1 VNSRCTHRIGF
12 GNDVHRLAAGRKLV
26 LGGVHVPFEMGPV
39 GHSDGDAL
47 AHAVCDALLGAAALG
62 DIGRH
67 FPDTSPEW
75 HNASSLMFLHRAQE
89 LLDQAGYRIANVDST
104 ISLERPKLAPFIPS
118 MKEKL
123 AEALGIEPHQVS
135 IKAKTGEGVDG
146 VGKGEAIR
154 ADAVVLIEPLAAGF
168 PAPQSR
174 REPTP
179 SI

>member
-1 VNSRCTHRIGF
+1 VTSRCTHRIGF
-12 GNDVHRLAAGRKLV
+12 GNDVHRLALGRKLI

-75 HNASSLMFLHRAQE
+75 HNASSLMFLRRAAE

-104 ISLERPKLAPFIPS
+104 ISLERPKLAPFIPG
-118 MKEKL
+118 MKEKM
-123 AEALGIEPHQVS
+123 AGALGIEPNQVS
-135 IKAKTGEGVDG
+135 IKAKTGEGVDA

-154 ADAVVLIEPLAAGF
+154 ADAVVLIEPLASAF
-168 PAPQSR
+168 PGQKNRPN
-174 REPTP
+174 ETH

>member
-1 VNSRCTHRIGF
+1 MREKTVNSRGTQRIGF
-12 GNDVHRLAAGRKLV
+12 GNDVHRLAAGRKLI
-26 LGGVHVPFEMGPV
+26 LGGVHVPYELGPV

-75 HNASSLMFLHRAQE
+75 HNASSLLFLRLAQE
-89 LLDQAGYRIANVDST
+89 LLAAAGYRISNVDST
-104 ISLERPKLAPFIPS
+104 ISLEKPKLAPFIPS

-123 AEALGIEPHQVS
+123 AETLGIAPEQVS
-135 IKAKTGEGVDG
+135 IKAKTSEGVDA

-154 ADAVVLIEPLAAGF
+154 ADAVVLIE
-168 PAPQSR
+168 SMK
-174 REPTP
+174 
-179 SI
+179 